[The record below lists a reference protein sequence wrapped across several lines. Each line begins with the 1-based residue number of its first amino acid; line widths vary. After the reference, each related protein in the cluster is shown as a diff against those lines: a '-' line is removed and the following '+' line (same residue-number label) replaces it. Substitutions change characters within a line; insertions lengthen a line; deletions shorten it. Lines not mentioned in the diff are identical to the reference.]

1 MKALMSGNKILT
13 FEETDE
19 IREGIEQ
26 RIEMLRRT
34 QVDKCEGDS
43 A

>member
-1 MKALMSGNKILT
+1 MKALMSGKKILT

-26 RIEMLRRT
+26 RIEILQRT
-34 QVDKCEGDS
+34 QVDRCEGDS